1 MAGEHIVWVEKY
13 RPKTVEDCVLIPEHK
28 KIFVGLLKDGKVPN
42 LLLAG
47 SPGTGKTTV
56 AKALCEELG
65 YDYLFINASLN
76 RGIDLIREDIVNHA
90 STISLDGSRKFVILD
105 EADKLTR
112 DAQDALRGC
121 IEQYAKTCGFIITCN
136 SKNNLND
143 AIQSRFSHIDF
154 RVSKDDKKVLLPEIV
169 KRVFYIL
176 EAEKIDHNRKVVMQ
190 VVANF
195 FPDFRRTINELQKY
209 SKRNTAIDE
218 GILTNN
224 LEGNIGA
231 LYKAM
236 REKKYQDV
244 RIWVAENNDND
255 PVSFYRKFYEN
266 VDKVLQPKSIPQ
278 AIIHIGDHLV
288 TSSPDNEITFLSF
301 VTKVMRDCDFV

>member
-1 MAGEHIVWVEKY
+1 MSVDHVVWVEKY
-13 RPKTVEDCVLIPEHK
+13 RPKTIEECVLPQEHK
-28 KIFVGLLKDGKVPN
+28 NIFLGLLKDGKVPN

-65 YDYLFINASLN
+65 YDYLFINASLQ
-76 RGIDLIREDIVNHA
+76 RGIDLIREDIINHA
-90 STISLDGSRKFVILD
+90 STISLDGSRKFIILD
-105 EADKLTR
+105 EADKLTK

-121 IEQYAKTCGFIITCN
+121 IEQFAKTCGFILTCN
-136 SKNNLND
+136 AKNNLND

-154 RVSKDDKKVLLPEIV
+154 RLSKEDKKQLLPEVV
-169 KRVFYIL
+169 KRVFHIL
-176 EAEKIDHNRKVVMQ
+176 ETEKIEHNRKVVMQ

-195 FPDFRRTINELQKY
+195 FPDFRRTLNELQKY

-224 LEGNIGA
+224 LDGNIGA

-236 REKKYQDV
+236 KEKKYQDV
-244 RIWVAENNDND
+244 RVWVAENNDND
-255 PVSFYRKFYEN
+255 PARLYRKFYEN
-266 VDKVLQPKSIPQ
+266 LDKCLVPRSIPQ
-278 AIIHIGDHLV
+278 AIIHIGDHLE
-288 TSSPDNEITFLSF
+288 SRSPDTEITFLSF
-301 VTKVMRDCDFV
+301 ATKIMRDCEFL